1 MTSMK
6 LTTFGERFEYARSV
20 LNDYTHADVARAIDV
35 TRATIG
41 QWAKKEQAN
50 VDALSLN
57 KACDF
62 LKISLS
68 WLITGTGPIRPD
80 SASNSKS
87 LPVINWDDTELYIHG
102 ITPSSYAEVSA
113 SPYMPRGPRSY
124 AVRIPTDNLIEFAKD
139 DTIICDPDAAPSNG
153 QYLLYKTS
161 EGITVV
167 SYIELTG
174 SRKHISP
181 LDKNATPEQYN
192 PDNFIA
198 VINGKWYP

>member
-6 LTTFGERFEYARSV
+6 LTTFGERYEYARTV
-20 LNDYTHADVARAIDV
+20 LNNYSHAEVGRACGI
-35 TRATIG
+35 TRATSG

-62 LKISLS
+62 LGVRLS
-68 WLITGTGPIRPD
+68 WMITGSGPIRSD
-80 SASNSKS
+80 STSNKPIP
-87 LPVINWDDTELYIHG
+87 LINWDDAELYTHD
-102 ITPSSYAEVSA
+102 ITPNSIAEVSA

-124 AVRIPTDNLIEFAKD
+124 AVRIPIDTLIEFAKG
-139 DTIICDPDAAPSNG
+139 DTIICDPDATPSNG
-153 QYLLYKTS
+153 QYLLYKTD

-181 LDKNATPEQYN
+181 LDEDAAPKQYN
-192 PDNFIA
+192 PSNFIA